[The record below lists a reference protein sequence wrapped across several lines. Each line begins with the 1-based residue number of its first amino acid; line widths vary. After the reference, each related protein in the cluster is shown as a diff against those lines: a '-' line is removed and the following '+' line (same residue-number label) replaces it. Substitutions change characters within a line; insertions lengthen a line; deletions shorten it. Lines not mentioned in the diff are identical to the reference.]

1 MTLERA
7 LCQLRN
13 VFGEEHTWER
23 VCTLCMYSMYVPTAV
38 WWFLSSLQLSMFT
51 FLFVSAP
58 HFTPPPAEICQSHT
72 NVSTSAVE
80 IWLICGGRVSG
91 KAAKLGIPDPLSTA
105 HTFPNIPKHSRKP
118 WLISVNDQSEAE
130 DGELDSRCIPKVF
143 RWYTLS
149 WKINSETVLM

>member
-1 MTLERA
+1 
-7 LCQLRN
+7 
-13 VFGEEHTWER
+13 
-23 VCTLCMYSMYVPTAV
+23 MYSIYVPTAV

-105 HTFPNIPKHSRKP
+105 AHSPTFPSIPESH
-118 WLISVNDQSEAE
+118 D
-130 DGELDSRCIPKVF
+130 
-143 RWYTLS
+143 
-149 WKINSETVLM
+149 